1 MALDL
6 KQQITRVSGTARLNG
21 KVVMLEDVKLRGE
34 RFSFRAGG
42 NEYSGRVEGASIRG
56 EGWSAQR
63 AK

>member
-1 MALDL
+1 
-6 KQQITRVSGTARLNG
+6 
-21 KVVMLEDVKLRGE
+21 VKLRGE